1 MKRQILIFL
10 LELIPFFIFCQP
22 FDSPRHCIYD
32 DYSLTMSY
40 NVCTNDDTTGFISF
54 VSEDNMNI
62 YKVQYHLHFSVLD
75 TVLLNSPDTGYLV
88 RFWHTDSLR
97 RVSMIDQANYELNN
111 CNNDF
116 KDLNMVIWEVVS
128 KWRFYI
134 SDFSIGVLDPYP
146 KDIEIDIPIIIK
158 QQ

>member
-88 RFWHTDSLR
+88 RFWYTDSL
-97 RVSMIDQANYELNN
+97 SHAPSN
-111 CNNDF
+111 CQ
-116 KDLNMVIWEVVS
+116 L
-128 KWRFYI
+128 
-134 SDFSIGVLDPYP
+134 SIVNCQLDSHLLRQR
-146 KDIEIDIPIIIK
+146 KGH
-158 QQ
+158 

>member
-1 MKRQILIFL
+1 
-10 LELIPFFIFCQP
+10 
-22 FDSPRHCIYD
+22 
-32 DYSLTMSY
+32 
-40 NVCTNDDTTGFISF
+40 
-54 VSEDNMNI
+54 
-62 YKVQYHLHFSVLD
+62 
-75 TVLLNSPDTGYLV
+75 
-88 RFWHTDSLR
+88 
-97 RVSMIDQANYELNN
+97 MIDQANYELNN

-134 SDFSIGVLDPYP
+134 SDFSTGVLDPYP